1 MSDQSSFGEWG
12 IVEGLPVFHETVSP
26 TDPVCTWDPVIEPT
40 TNRHWAAFGNRRFQA
55 IADNHG
61 TLAIWDTATS
71 FQWLTG
77 DLGTGVTTVATVDGS
92 WATDLARWPDAWS
105 SEPPT
110 RTWGPTWFTVRGT
123 YDGVDVERSTLA
135 PDGDLPWLVV
145 RVTVTTDRAV
155 TLTVGEEWTVRGS
168 AVAPFFGD
176 RSEQSECDSAEPIRS
191 VDDGDRVRFVDDTGA
206 PRLSLVSY
214 QPLTRI
220 DGAVP
225 RVELDLAAGE
235 SRTLW
240 FAIGREEE
248 TPPPPDPEAE
258 WERSLD
264 ALRARLPVASPGRV
278 AALQREVPWHAAML
292 TGGACTDKVLGNH
305 TLDQASAYSFRLGF
319 NGAARDPLQHALPLV
334 YSEPDLALSV
344 LRNTCSWATPEGE
357 LPYALDA
364 RKQRMTLRYRPSDQA
379 LWSMWL
385 ASEYLAATGDVAAFT
400 EALPF
405 HPSCDAEPAPL
416 VDHLAR
422 QYRHLIEVVGVGA
435 HGHIRILNADWNDSA
450 LTLSP
455 LPRDVMMNEGESVL
469 NSAMAAWVLPRFA
482 GCLRRIATA
491 AEGDASTL
499 LALADDAERRAGAW
513 RDLVA
518 GEWNGR
524 WFHRAIGPGAVIG
537 DDDCWLEVQP
547 WAILSGAATDEQ
559 AEQLLATIDATM
571 RDDSPVGCR
580 LRGPRPIKVPAERLP
595 GQGTSGGIWYSINM
609 TLAWAARE
617 LAPDLAW
624 DELDRM
630 TLHAHTKAYPGIW
643 EGTISGPDSYNTPES
658 SRPGATWAWPSSHVA
673 MQSFPVT
680 NLHAHAQVLL
690 TYLRLLGVE
699 PAPDGSLKVGATDDR
714 FASSTFAL
722 EGGGHGWLQSTG
734 PVTVATPH
742 GTVSGAGRVTF

>member
-1 MSDQSSFGEWG
+1 MSDQESSFGSWG
-12 IVEGLPVFHETVSP
+12 VEDGLPVFHETVSP
-26 TDPVCTWDPVIEPT
+26 TDPVCTWDPVLEPA
-40 TNRHWAAFGNRRFQA
+40 TNRHRAAFGNRRFQA

-61 TLAIWDTATS
+61 TLAIWDTATAYD
-71 FQWLTG
+71 WLTG
-77 DLGTGVTTVATVDGS
+77 ELGTGVTTVASAAGS

-105 SEPPT
+105 TEPPT
-110 RTWGPTWFTVRGT
+110 RTWGPTWSTVRGT
-123 YDGVDVERSTLA
+123 CEGLGIERSTLA

-145 RVTVTTDRAV
+145 RVTVAASRAM
-155 TLTVGEEWTVRGS
+155 TLTLGEEWRLRPSSV
-168 AVAPFFGD
+168 PLFGD
-176 RSEQSECDSAEPIRS
+176 QSTKPDGRSPHNVRS
-191 VDDGDRVRFVDDTGA
+191 VGDGTRVRFVDETGA
-206 PRLSLVSY
+206 PLLSLVSY
-214 QPLTRI
+214 QPVTTI
-220 DGAVP
+220 DGGVL
-225 RVELDLAAGE
+225 RVELDLVAGE

-240 FAIGREEE
+240 FAIGREDEVS
-248 TPPPPDPEAE
+248 PPADPKAE
-258 WERSLD
+258 WTRSLE
-264 ALRARLPVASPGRV
+264 ALRTRLPVASSRV
-278 AALQREVPWHAAML
+278 AALHHEVPWHAAML

-334 YSEPDLALSV
+334 YSEPELALSV
-344 LRNTCSWATPEGE
+344 LRNTCTWAAPDGE

-364 RKQRMTLRYRPSDQA
+364 RKQRMTDRYRPSDQA

-385 ASEYLAATGDVAAFT
+385 ASEYLAATGDVDAFT
-400 EALPF
+400 EALAF
-405 HPSCDAEPAPL
+405 HPSFDAEPAAL
-416 VDHLAR
+416 VEHLAR
-422 QYRHLIEVVGVGA
+422 QYRHLIDVVGVGVR
-435 HGHIRILNADWNDSA
+435 GHIRMLNADWNDSA

-482 GCLRRIATA
+482 GCLRRVA
-491 AEGDASTL
+491 AAGGDSSVL
-499 LALADDAERRAGAW
+499 LALADDADRRADDW

-537 DDDCWLEVQP
+537 ADDCWLEVQP
-547 WAILSGAATDEQ
+547 WAILCGAATDEQ
-559 AEQLLATIDATM
+559 GEQLLATIDATM

-580 LRGPRPIKVPAERLP
+580 LRGPRPINVPSGRLA
-595 GQGTSGGIWYSINM
+595 GEGTSGGIWYSINM

-617 LAPDLAW
+617 LDPDLAW

-630 TLHAHTKAYPGIW
+630 TLGAHSKAYPGIW

-699 PAPDGSLKVGATDDR
+699 PTADGSLRIGASDDR

-722 EGGGHGWLQSTG
+722 EGGGHGRLQSIG
-734 PVTVATPH
+734 PVRVVTPH
-742 GTVSGAGRVTF
+742 GAVDGAGRVTF